1 MYVRTPFTVPSHPK
15 VCAFVRYNR
24 PPQSSHE
31 QKTGVDLC
39 TFKTLSIVSLIDA
52 TSLSTNILKN
62 EIGSGDSQTGVS
74 VPCDVLFHLSN
85 AKRFKTAPPPCCCP
99 TSSFC
104 CVRQHVVSRPNECL
118 LVCPDMLC
126 TKILD
131 VNKRFRGVV
140 SSVDQ
145 LGVLIYWGAW
155 TCDMRR
161 ITIPV
166 LRSIQLDWRFLS

>member
-85 AKRFKTAPPPCCCP
+85 AKRFKTTPPALLLPNIILLLCQAARRESP
-99 TSSFC
+99 ERMFIGLSG
-104 CVRQHVVSRPNECL
+104 HVMYE
-118 LVCPDMLC
+118 D
-126 TKILD
+126 
-131 VNKRFRGVV
+131 
-140 SSVDQ
+140 
-145 LGVLIYWGAW
+145 
-155 TCDMRR
+155 
-161 ITIPV
+161 
-166 LRSIQLDWRFLS
+166 LRCQ